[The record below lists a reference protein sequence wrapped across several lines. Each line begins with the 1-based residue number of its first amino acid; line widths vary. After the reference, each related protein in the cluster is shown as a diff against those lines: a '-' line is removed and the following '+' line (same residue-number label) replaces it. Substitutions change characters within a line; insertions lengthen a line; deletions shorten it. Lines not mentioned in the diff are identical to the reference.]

1 MSKRSHKILIFI
13 GILAVSIISACFG
26 GVWAAKCYKAAQ
38 FELLGNIS
46 QGLIHNQFQAFEIVL
61 EILKEYKTSPEN
73 KQQENILSY
82 YGYTPSDFVKPLK
95 QGKEI
100 LAIGLLLSC
109 FLVFLGFWYQRRTY
123 LLRIRKLTSYLEKVN
138 AGADKLL
145 FEAEEDEF
153 SHLQDEL
160 YKTVT
165 MLHQTSNAALK
176 AKNSY
181 ADNLSNIAHQ
191 LKTPITAISLS
202 IQMEKEN
209 PSQECLK
216 QIQKQ
221 LNRLTHLEEALLVLS
236 RIDTGVLTLEQKP
249 VDIFTV
255 LSLAADNLEELL
267 LQAEVEIIIPEL
279 EVVTIL
285 GDMEWLMEALMNLLK
300 NCMEHTPVGGKIH
313 CFYEQNPLYTEICI
327 WDEGTGF
334 AKEDLPYIFKRF
346 YCGKNEREGG
356 IGIGLSLSKELIAM
370 QNGVISAKNMPQ
382 GGACFEI
389 HFPVFTAEQKAL
401 ITNT

>member
-1 MSKRSHKILIFI
+1 
-13 GILAVSIISACFG
+13 
-26 GVWAAKCYKAAQ
+26 
-38 FELLGNIS
+38 
-46 QGLIHNQFQAFEIVL
+46 
-61 EILKEYKTSPEN
+61 
-73 KQQENILSY
+73 
-82 YGYTPSDFVKPLK
+82 
-95 QGKEI
+95 
-100 LAIGLLLSC
+100 
-109 FLVFLGFWYQRRTY
+109 
-123 LLRIRKLTSYLEKVN
+123 
-138 AGADKLL
+138 
-145 FEAEEDEF
+145 
-153 SHLQDEL
+153 
-160 YKTVT
+160 
-165 MLHQTSNAALK
+165 
-176 AKNSY
+176 
-181 ADNLSNIAHQ
+181 
-191 LKTPITAISLS
+191 
-202 IQMEKEN
+202 MEKET
-209 PSQECLK
+209 PSQECFN

-236 RIDTGVLTLEQKP
+236 RIDAGVLTLEQKP

-313 CFYEQNPLYTEICI
+313 CFYEQNSLYTEICI

-346 YCGKNEREGG
+346 YCGKYEREGG

-389 HFPVFTAEQKAL
+389 HFPVFTGGVILRREIL
-401 ITNT
+401 